1 MNEFILSLIKY
12 ATIFTC
18 MAYAYIK
25 LLRIKPNAWDL
36 LDLPAVFALTF
47 VLSLT
52 AVFVKLL
59 VPLSFL
65 LLGSAFL
72 FLRYRK
78 PFYVTIT
85 VSAIA
90 LGISIVIFN
99 LAMMTVYPIASAF
112 YFVENQNLKIIL
124 VQICVSF
131 LQIACVLLL
140 FRIKR
145 LRSGL
150 NPETKNATFDI
161 LLYLSIACIFTMM
174 MLYAEEVKQYML
186 KVAILFISLCGL
198 LLITWWRRHIS
209 YNYRDGADKKKL
221 EELEQAVH
229 EHELQATQ
237 NDFEVKAF
245 SKLFHYLNK
254 AIPDCAVLVESA
266 AAQTGCNDACAARDI
281 LSRVLQEMNF
291 TNRKCSLQGIPQ
303 TGVREIDMPILSLFT
318 AAEQCRLMVS
328 TDISNDG
335 LIRFNDT
342 KIDKNDLH
350 TILTYLCDNARIAA
364 LELPDAKVRLV
375 LASHNRYPVIR
386 VYDSGKQFDE
396 NVLARLGIEQ
406 NTSREGGSGWG
417 LFTVFEL
424 LDKYKA
430 SFTLDEEPQVLGF
443 SKFIEIAFDGQHSF
457 TVRTCRNS
465 VAFACASRKNFNVI
479 LYDSDVLRDGTNG

>member
-12 ATIFTC
+12 AAIFTC
-18 MAYAYIK
+18 MTYAYIK
-25 LLRIKPNAWDL
+25 LLRIKPSVWDL

-59 VPLSFL
+59 VPLGFL

-72 FLRYRK
+72 FLRFRK
-78 PFYVTIT
+78 PIYVTVT

-90 LGISIVIFN
+90 LGISIVLYLFSF
-99 LAMMTVYPIASAF
+99 LIAT
-112 YFVENQNLKIIL
+112 LL
-124 VQICVSF
+124 TVSF
-131 LQIACVLLL
+131 HLVNNEYIQKTIGVVFDAVLQISGVLLL

-145 LRSGL
+145 LCSGL

-174 MLYAEEVKQYML
+174 MLYAEEIKQYML
-186 KVAILFISLCGL
+186 KVAILFISLFGL

-266 AAQTGCNDACAARDI
+266 AEQTGCNDACAARDI
-281 LSRVLQEMNF
+281 LSRVLQEMNL

-318 AAEQCRLMVS
+318 AAEQTRLKVS

-396 NVLARLGIEQ
+396 NVLAMLGIEQ
-406 NTSREGGSGWG
+406 ITTREGGSGFG
-417 LFTVFEL
+417 LCTVFEL
-424 LDKYKA
+424 LDKYLA

-465 VAFACASRKNFNVI
+465 VALACASRKNFNVI